1 MLRSRAIVIRA
12 TGERDELV
20 REARRL
26 TDVVTS
32 LPRVH
37 ERVAD
42 EAAEEIGAATREIDE
57 IARLAGSLDGAAPP
71 EERATRSR
79 LRALGAEAKA
89 RRRRLR
95 AIRRRL
101 LEEQYYADDAY
112 GDRLAA

>member
-26 TDVVTS
+26 TSVVTN
-32 LPRVH
+32 LPHVDDQT
-37 ERVAD
+37 AD
-42 EAAEEIGAATREIDE
+42 EAADEIGAATREIDE

-71 EERATRSR
+71 EERATGSR
-79 LRALGAEAKA
+79 LRTLGAEARA

-101 LEEQYYADDAY
+101 LAEQSGY
-112 GDRLAA
+112 GDQLAA

>member
-26 TDVVTS
+26 TNVVTN
-32 LPRVH
+32 LPHVD
-37 ERVAD
+37 ERIAD
-42 EAAEEIGAATREIDE
+42 EAADEIGAAAREIDE

-71 EERATRSR
+71 EERATGSR
-79 LRALGAEAKA
+79 LRALGGEARA

-101 LEEQYYADDAY
+101 LAEQSGF
-112 GDRLAA
+112 GDQLAA

>member
-26 TDVVTS
+26 GNVVTN
-32 LPRVH
+32 LPYLSDDD
-37 ERVAD
+37 AD

-57 IARLAGSLDGAAPP
+57 ITRLAGSLDGAARP
-71 EERATRSR
+71 EERATGSR
-79 LRALGAEAKA
+79 LRALGGEARR

-95 AIRRRL
+95 EIRRRL
-101 LEEQYYADDAY
+101 LAEQVYEGYDEQ
-112 GDRLAA
+112 LAA